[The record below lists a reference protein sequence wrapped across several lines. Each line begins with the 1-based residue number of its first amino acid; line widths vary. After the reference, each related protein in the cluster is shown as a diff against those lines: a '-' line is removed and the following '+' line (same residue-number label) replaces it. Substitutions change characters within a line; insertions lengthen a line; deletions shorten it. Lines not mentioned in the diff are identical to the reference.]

1 MFARRTATVGAVLL
15 CACAVAATTA
25 GRAGAT
31 GGSPAAVAPVW
42 GPLMPYQTLTITG
55 SSPPP
60 VNLVS
65 MGSVT
70 CPSYGDCVAAGI
82 SASTSTGATS
92 PLIAIESNGQWGAPI
107 TAPLPANAEANTG
120 VLDSVSCSSA
130 GSCVAVGWYTTNST
144 AALGQ
149 QALAV
154 PFTVSGANASFAAPQ
169 QVTLPSG
176 ALATT
181 AQGAFLNSVSCAA
194 TCTAVGTYENS
205 SSVFTAMTATQGAG
219 GAWTATAVSAPNN
232 ATQDMVLAAISCPS
246 SGACEAVGSYGDA
259 SNNTQTWA
267 VQVSGGVPGTD
278 QAVTVPGTTAT
289 PVSTPTGF
297 SLFGQP
303 GLTSVSCP
311 SAGVCTVAGNFQDL
325 STSAPEVLAAPV
337 TQGTVGSFRQVG
349 STGDDV
355 IGLACWDASDCV
367 ALAFQ
372 KLTPSPIAATV
383 SEVGGVWSAPV
394 ALQFASLPEDT
405 IATLSQPASIGCS
418 SPGVCVATGGI
429 ESVTASGVQTEGSF
443 FAYSALP
450 VSVATS
456 ALPAAKVGVPYSATL
471 VSTGGAGDSSWSV
484 SVGSLPAG
492 LTLDASTGVIS
503 GTPQASGQ
511 SGFVVTAT
519 KAGPPSLSAET
530 GLSITVGA
538 VASVHVAYAQTSGSR
553 ATLVLSCTGAS
564 CVGKLRLTARVHR
577 RTVTLASG
585 RYSVKAGATRVVK
598 LELNHYGVKL
608 LRRSHRLS
616 ARLTLTPTGAR
627 KPAVIRILK
636 FRS

>member
-1 MFARRTATVGAVLL
+1 M
-15 CACAVAATTA
+15 
-25 GRAGAT
+25 
-31 GGSPAAVAPVW
+31 
-42 GPLMPYQTLTITG
+42 
-55 SSPPP
+55 
-60 VNLVS
+60 
-65 MGSVT
+65 
-70 CPSYGDCVAAGI
+70 
-82 SASTSTGATS
+82 
-92 PLIAIESNGQWGAPI
+92 IAIQHNGQWGAPVAA
-107 TAPLPANAEANTG
+107 TLPGNAQADTG
-120 VLDSVSCSSA
+120 VLTSVSCAST
-130 GSCVAVGWYTTNST
+130 GSCVAVGSYTTNST
-144 AALGQ
+144 TALGEQ
-149 QALAV
+149 GLAV
-154 PFTVSGANASFAAPQ
+154 PFTVSGASATLAAPQ
-169 QVTLPSG
+169 QVSLPSSG
-176 ALATT
+176 PSAALASSS
-181 AQGAFLNSVSCAA
+181 QHAFLSSVSCAA
-194 TCTAVGTYENS
+194 TCTAVGTYQNS
-205 SSVFTAMTATQGAG
+205 AGVYTAMTATQGAG
-219 GAWTATAVSAPNN
+219 GTWTATAVSPPSG
-232 ATQDMVLAAISCPS
+232 ATQDTVLNGISCPS

-259 SNNTQTWA
+259 SNQTQSWMT
-267 VQVSGGVPGTD
+267 QVSGGIASAGQDV
-278 QAVTVPGTTAT
+278 AVAGTTPASAT
-289 PVSTPTGF
+289 IPQTGGVI
-297 SLFGQP
+297 GQ
-303 GLTSVSCP
+303 LALSSVSCP
-311 SAGVCTVAGNFQDL
+311 SSGICTVAGTFYAA
-325 STSAPEVLAAPV
+325 STSAPEELAAPV
-337 TQGTVGSFRQVG
+337 TQGTVGSFASIG
-349 STGDDV
+349 GLDSFLTG
-355 IGLACWDASDCV
+355 ISCWDAADCV
-367 ALAFQ
+367 STGLSIYGIPVAS
-372 KLTPSPIAATV
+372 TAA
-383 SEVGGVWSAPV
+383 EVGGSWSVPV
-394 ALQFASLPEDT
+394 PLAATNLPTGTTTSFSVPEGV
-405 IATLSQPASIGCS
+405 SCS
-418 SPGVCVATGGI
+418 SPDLCVTTGLLESETGVGPP
-429 ESVTASGVQTEGSF
+429 SGTLSEGAF

-471 VSTGGAGDSSWSV
+471 VSSGGVGDSSWSV